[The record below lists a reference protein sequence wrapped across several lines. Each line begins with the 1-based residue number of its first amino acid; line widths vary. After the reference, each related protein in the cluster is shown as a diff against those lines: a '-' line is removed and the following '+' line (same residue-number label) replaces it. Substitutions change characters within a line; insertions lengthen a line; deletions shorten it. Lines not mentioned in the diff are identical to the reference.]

1 MNRAPIGIFDSGLGG
16 LTVAHAIFERL
27 PMDATIYFGD
37 TARVPYGPKSADT
50 VRRYSREIA
59 DWLLG
64 QGIDGLALHGVR
76 AAPGDALRDGDRI
89 ELLRPLVADPK
100 DARRR
105 RAAR

>member
-1 MNRAPIGIFDSGLGG
+1 MRIEIVLARPRAFESWTVTVPMGATVALALETAG
-16 LTVAHAIFERL
+16 LT
-27 PMDATIYFGD
+27 P
-37 TARVPYGPKSADT
+37 
-50 VRRYSREIA
+50 
-59 DWLLG
+59 DWLQR

>member
-1 MNRAPIGIFDSGLGG
+1 MRIEIVLARPRAFESWTVTLPMGATVAMALEAAG
-16 LTVAHAIFERL
+16 LT
-27 PMDATIYFGD
+27 P
-37 TARVPYGPKSADT
+37 
-50 VRRYSREIA
+50 
-59 DWLLG
+59 DWLQG
-64 QGIDGLALHGVR
+64 QGIDGLAVHGVR

>member
-1 MNRAPIGIFDSGLGG
+1 MRIEIVLVRPRAFESWPVTLPMGATVAMALEAAG
-16 LTVAHAIFERL
+16 LTPE
-27 PMDATIYFGD
+27 
-37 TARVPYGPKSADT
+37 
-50 VRRYSREIA
+50 
-59 DWLLG
+59 WLQG

>member
-1 MNRAPIGIFDSGLGG
+1 MRIEIVLARPRAFESWMVSVPMGATVAMALEAAG
-16 LTVAHAIFERL
+16 LT
-27 PMDATIYFGD
+27 P
-37 TARVPYGPKSADT
+37 
-50 VRRYSREIA
+50 
-59 DWLLG
+59 DWLQG

>member
-1 MNRAPIGIFDSGLGG
+1 MRIEIVLARPRAFESWTVTVPMGATVALALETAG
-16 LTVAHAIFERL
+16 LT
-27 PMDATIYFGD
+27 P
-37 TARVPYGPKSADT
+37 
-50 VRRYSREIA
+50 
-59 DWLLG
+59 DWLQG
-64 QGIDGLALHGVR
+64 HGIDGLALHGVR

>member
-1 MNRAPIGIFDSGLGG
+1 MRIEIVLVRPRAFESWTVTLPMGATVAMALEAAG
-16 LTVAHAIFERL
+16 LTPE
-27 PMDATIYFGD
+27 
-37 TARVPYGPKSADT
+37 
-50 VRRYSREIA
+50 
-59 DWLLG
+59 WLQG

>member
-1 MNRAPIGIFDSGLGG
+1 MRIEIVLARPRAFESWTVTLPMGA
-16 LTVAHAIFERL
+16 TVAMALEAAGHTPE
-27 PMDATIYFGD
+27 
-37 TARVPYGPKSADT
+37 
-50 VRRYSREIA
+50 
-59 DWLLG
+59 WLQG

-76 AAPGDALRDGDRI
+76 AVPGDALRDGDRI

>member
-1 MNRAPIGIFDSGLGG
+1 MRIEIVLARPRAFESWTVTLPMGATVAMALEAAG
-16 LTVAHAIFERL
+16 LTPE
-27 PMDATIYFGD
+27 
-37 TARVPYGPKSADT
+37 
-50 VRRYSREIA
+50 
-59 DWLLG
+59 WLQG

>member
-1 MNRAPIGIFDSGLGG
+1 MRIEIVLARPRAFESWTVTVPMGATVAMALEAAGLG
-16 LTVAHAIFERL
+16 
-27 PMDATIYFGD
+27 P
-37 TARVPYGPKSADT
+37 
-50 VRRYSREIA
+50 
-59 DWLLG
+59 DWLQG

-76 AAPGDALRDGDRI
+76 TTPGDVLRDGDRI